1 MQVLRILIVSVIAGG
16 LLWLLVGTLFH
27 GLRTGKMRYMDS
39 TSVCDRR
46 SNPVLFWFLA
56 LVFASLSIA
65 IAAVW
70 WQSIFH

>member
-1 MQVLRILIVSVIAGG
+1 LQIFRILLITIIVGG
-16 LLWLLVGTLFH
+16 LLWLLVGTLIQ

-39 TSVCDRR
+39 VSVCDRR

-56 LVFASLSIA
+56 LVFASLSIV

-70 WQSIFH
+70 VRSVFH

>member
-1 MQVLRILIVSVIAGG
+1 MQILRILIVSIIAGG
-16 LLWLLVGTLFH
+16 LLWLLVGTLLQ

-39 TSVCDRR
+39 TSICDRR

-70 WQSIFH
+70 WRSIFH